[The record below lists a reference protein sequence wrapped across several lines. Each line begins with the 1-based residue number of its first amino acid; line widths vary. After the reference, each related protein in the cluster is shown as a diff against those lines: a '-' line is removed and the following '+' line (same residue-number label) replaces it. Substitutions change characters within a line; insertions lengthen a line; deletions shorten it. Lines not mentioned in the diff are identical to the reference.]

1 MADDDVDLSPEQ
13 TEKLIHFQ
21 DLTMIEDIERC
32 KYILERHSWNI
43 ESAVTDTLYE
53 RDVANAPL
61 TAARTHSPEPRM
73 PSMNLTPRDQH
84 VYVTVSEGPRGVL
97 QWISYAFMLPF
108 RFFFTTFIDIIK
120 FAYRLVWP
128 DPRQNVT
135 DPVGDVLA
143 FIRKFKEEYGQNH
156 PVFYQGAYSQAVND
170 AKRELRFLLVYL
182 HEDGNS
188 DSILFCQN
196 TLCNSSVVEFINSRM
211 LFWACNVTSPEGYR
225 VSRTV
230 RVRKFPF
237 LSLIVLRENNSMTAV
252 ARIEGRVDPP
262 ELIRRLERAIEVNE
276 HAVTSIRLDRER
288 LNADKVLRE
297 EQDQAYYASLKAD
310 QEKERKKKEER
321 DKVEQEEKRQRD
333 KAAEWDRVLMER
345 ERRKSEVRDLI
356 PPEPAANQEGV
367 VRIMLTV
374 PSGAHLERRFLKTHS
389 LKYLYYFIL
398 CHNQCPDDFKV
409 LSNFPKGE
417 VPCHPTEDNP
427 EPPTFMQAGLDK
439 SVRLFVHDNEA

>member
-21 DLTMIEDIERC
+21 DLTMIEDIDRC

-43 ESAVTDTLYE
+43 ESAVRDTLYE
-53 RDVANAPL
+53 RDVATAPL
-61 TAARTHSPEPRM
+61 SAARTQSPEPRM
-73 PSMNLTPRDQH
+73 PSMNLAPRDQH
-84 VYVTVSEGPRGVL
+84 VYVTLPERPRGVF
-97 QWISYAFMLPF
+97 QWMSYAFMLPF

-128 DPRQNVT
+128 DPRQTVT
-135 DPVGDVLA
+135 DPVGDVLD
-143 FIRKFKEEYGQNH
+143 FIRKFKEEFGHNH
-156 PVFYQGAYSQAVND
+156 PVFYQGAYSQAIND
-170 AKRELRFLLVYL
+170 AKRELRFLLIYL

-196 TLCNSSVVEFINSRM
+196 TLCDAGVIDFINSRM
-211 LFWACNVTSPEGYR
+211 LFWACNVSSPEGYR

-252 ARIEGRVDPP
+252 ARIEGCVDPP
-262 ELIRRLERAIEVNE
+262 ELMRRLRRAIEVNE

-310 QEKERKKKEER
+310 QEKERLKKEQQ
-321 DKVEQEEKRQRD
+321 DKIELEEQRVRD
-333 KAAEWDRVLMER
+333 KAAERNRVLMER
-345 ERRKSEVRDLI
+345 ERRKSEVREMM
-356 PPEPAANQEGV
+356 PPEPAVHQDGV

-374 PSGAHLERRFLKTHS
+374 PSGAHLERRFLKTQS

-398 CHNQCPDDFKV
+398 CHDQCPDDFKV

-427 EPPTFMQAGLDK
+427 EPPTFIEAGLDK